1 MMRSGFAVLTVA
13 LAGAGCATWSRTTPP
28 GWFVPGAAQSGLPG
42 SLSVS
47 PPSGT
52 GNSTVGGNGSY
63 TTNRPPTATPTPA
76 TPPAPWPG
84 RTLPDR
90 APTGRATPTPPPYRP
105 EAVDDELMRKPFSGG
120 TRDHVPTPRSE
131 DGGAESP
138 ASPRPFPL
146 RIPAPESGA
155 SLPGARST
163 EPQHTWQVRSRGDA
177 PPLRS
182 DQTNSHSTSV
192 GALPSAWRTIGQSC
206 GGRPIEVLQLGAG
219 DRHLFLTASLAGNER
234 DSVTAVATLAELLA
248 REPHRLAG
256 CSLLLVRT
264 PNPDGLAEGTL
275 TNARGVSLN
284 RNFPSQNFLG
294 RRTPETGLTPASEP
308 ETQTLLALLDD
319 FRPDR
324 VIHFRSGNSQRM
336 LVLANSLAADVLRTR
351 KDPQWM
357 DAGEFEAFKAGSLE
371 EFTHER
377 LRAELLV
384 VWLPASVSNWET
396 TARRLADLLLDPP
409 SAAVDATAGSDPPQ
423 ALSAAPA
430 SLPPDAGSTAPAP
443 SPPQRTRP
451 VPDDLFAP
459 YETPARLTGQLEW
472 ESPAAAAPPA
482 TVEPPRGKRG
492 YVEILPPPPEFAE
505 TAGGLNPKYYEL
517 APPPGE

>member
-1 MMRSGFAVLTVA
+1 MKLFRYTLLAGA
-13 LAGAGCATWSRTTPP
+13 LASAGCATWSRTASPH
-28 GWFVPGAAQSGLPG
+28 WSVPGAAPSGLPG

-47 PPSGT
+47 PPTGT
-52 GNSTVGGNGSY
+52 GNSLGAGSGAH
-63 TTNRPPTATPTPA
+63 TTNRPPSLTPTPA
-76 TPPAPWPG
+76 SPPASGPG
-84 RTLPDR
+84 RTPPGR
-90 APTGRATPTPPPYRP
+90 APTGGATSTPPPYRP
-105 EAVDDELMRKPFSGG
+105 EAADDDLMRKPFSRG
-120 TRDHVPTPRSE
+120 TRDQTPPPRSE
-131 DGGAESP
+131 EGAADSP
-138 ASPRPFPL
+138 TSPRPFPL
-146 RIPAPESGA
+146 RIPAPEAGA
-155 SLPGARST
+155 APQGAQST
-163 EPQHTWQVRSRGDA
+163 EPHHAWQVRSRGDV

-182 DQTNSHSTSV
+182 EQSPPRTASAGS
-192 GALPSAWRTIGQSC
+192 LPSAWRTIGRSS
-206 GGRPIEVLQLGAG
+206 GGRPIEVLQLGSG

-234 DSVTAVATLAELLA
+234 DSVTAVAALAELLA
-248 REPHRLAG
+248 REPQRLAG

-284 RNFPSQNFLG
+284 RNFPSENFLG
-294 RRTPETGLTPASEP
+294 RRTTETGLAPASEP

-336 LVLANSLAADVLRTR
+336 LVLANAPAADLLRER

-384 VWLPASVSNWET
+384 VWLPASVADWEAT
-396 TARRLADLLLDPP
+396 SRRLADLLLDPP
-409 SAAVDATAGSDPPQ
+409 SAAVEATAESVSPQ

-430 SLPPDAGSTAPAP
+430 SVPPKGASTAPAP
-443 SPPQRTRP
+443 SPPQRSRST
-451 VPDDLFAP
+451 PDDLFAP
-459 YETPARLTGQLEW
+459 YETPARLTGQVEF
-472 ESPAAAAPPA
+472 EPPAAAAAPPV
-482 TVEPPRGKRG
+482 VEPPRGKRG

-505 TAGGLNPKYYEL
+505 TDAGLNPRYYEL
-517 APPPGE
+517 APPPEE